1 LFTRTT
7 HAAVE
12 SDGFITLYPLQS
24 AASPDAGAGAA
35 AESSPTVPERPC
47 DEGAADAPGRHLG
60 G

>member
-1 LFTRTT
+1 MFTRTT

-35 AESSPTVPERPC
+35 AEGSPTVPERPC